1 MISILT
7 ADSYRG
13 FSSML
18 ESSVPVKSGA
28 QPTFVG
34 RVLWPGTSEPDDAV
48 IKLYESDSCGIA
60 NEAIGFAANSMRGV
74 KQPRYGAILLLSQR
88 ELPKLNLDLTKYIDA
103 GTGIAAC
110 WATSLEQQTKPFRFV
125 RRIPTFTA
133 SQISAFYKSQFCRV
147 LTSVD
152 HVTGNND
159 RHEGNFLYLDD
170 LSYLAI
176 DQGCVGGGAKWHASW
191 PDPRP
196 RNELLALVETTLS
209 PSELSLWKAAAILDH
224 ERSQASW
231 VSHFNVLA
239 SELTGILDE
248 DQIETIIE
256 YMAERANGTN
266 YAVGCGRLL

>member
-13 FSSML
+13 FSSLL
-18 ESSVPVKSGA
+18 ESSVCANAGA
-28 QPTFVG
+28 QPIFVG
-34 RVLWPGTSEPDDAV
+34 RVLWPGASEPDDAV

-60 NEAIGFAANSMRGV
+60 NEAIGFAANCMRGV
-74 KQPRYGAILLLSQR
+74 KQPRHGAILLLSPR
-88 ELPKLNLDLTKYIDA
+88 ELPKLDVALTKYIDA

-110 WATSLEQQTKPFRFV
+110 WATSLEQNAKPFRFV

-133 SQISAFYKSQFCRV
+133 SQINAFYKSLFCRL

-152 HVTGNND
+152 HVTGNSD

-176 DQGCVGGGAKWHASW
+176 DHGCVGGGPRWHSSW
-191 PDPRP
+191 PDPSP
-196 RNELLALVETTLS
+196 RNELLALVENTLNS
-209 PSELSLWKAAAILDH
+209 SELSLWKAATILDH

-231 VSHFNVLA
+231 VVHFKALA
-239 SELTGILDE
+239 SELTGILDAG
-248 DQIETIIE
+248 QIETIIE